1 MGSMGSSREGHPV
14 RKPGRATPSKK
25 HRDSAVRSTAG
36 TPAGQEAEPLSR
48 ARRRALE
55 QCIQRFP
62 QARVLV
68 IGDLILDHYVWGK
81 VSRISPEA
89 PVPVV
94 HVHHESL
101 QLGGAANVFNNILAL
116 GGQADICGVVGSD
129 EGGRQLLKALGPRRQ
144 GRGGV
149 VIDQER
155 PTTRK
160 TRVIAHN
167 QQVVRFDVEGRQ
179 EIGDPLQRRILRYV
193 ESRLREI
200 SCLVVSDYA
209 KGVVTASLMAEL
221 TRLAMLRRIPL
232 VVDPKVEHFSY
243 YKGVTVI
250 TPNHLEALQ
259 AAGMHSDDSQGIQD
273 AGELIRQRLGC
284 QSVLV
289 TRGEKG
295 MSLFESDG
303 SSWHI
308 PTMARQVYDVTGA
321 GDTVVGTLA
330 LALATGAGMREG
342 AILANHAA
350 GVVVGLVGTA
360 TVSADQLTEALA
372 HA

>member
-1 MGSMGSSREGHPV
+1 VTVSKVGHI
-14 RKPGRATPSKK
+14 GRA
-25 HRDSAVRSTAG
+25 RSS
-36 TPAGQEAEPLSR
+36 QESLSLPPLDP
-48 ARRRALE
+48 RAL
-55 QCIQRFP
+55 QRHIQRFS
-62 QARVLV
+62 QAGVLV
-68 IGDLILDHYVWGK
+68 VGDLILDHYIWGK

-94 HVHHESL
+94 HVDSESL
-101 QLGGAANVFNNILAL
+101 QLGGAANVYNNILSL
-116 GGQADICGVVGSD
+116 GGQADICGVVGAD
-129 EGGRQLLKALGPRRQ
+129 EGGRRLLKELGVRRH

-149 VIDQER
+149 IIDAER

-167 QQVVRFDVEGRQ
+167 QQVVRFDVEQRS
-179 EIGDPLQRRILRYV
+179 ELKASLQRRIVRYV

-200 SCLVVSDYA
+200 ACLVVSDYA
-209 KGVVTASLMAEL
+209 KGVVTAALMAEL
-221 TRLAMLRRIPL
+221 IRLTTTRRIPI

-250 TPNHLEALQ
+250 TPNHLEAGQ
-259 AAGMHSDDSQGIQD
+259 AAGIHADDDGAMNH
-273 AGELIRQRLGC
+273 AGETIRQRLGC

-295 MSLFESDG
+295 MSLFQSDG
-303 SSWHI
+303 TSFHI

-321 GDTVVGTLA
+321 GDTVIGTLA
-330 LALATGAGMREG
+330 LALATGASIREG
-342 AILANHAA
+342 AVLANQAA
-350 GVVVGLVGTA
+350 GIVVGMVGTA
-360 TVSADQLTEALA
+360 TVTARQLTEAIM